1 MKNYPNKIREIRR
14 LLAHADH
21 IDEDHA
27 HDGVDRRGFL
37 KCMAWAGTGMLWTV
51 SGGVLGSKILS
62 PASAFGAE
70 NSASAIRDFSFVQ
83 ISDSHIGFNKP
94 ANTDVVGTLKQAIAK
109 INALPSAPDFILHTG
124 DLSHLSEP
132 AEFDTL
138 DQLLKTSRAG
148 HIFYVPGEH
157 DVISDNGKEFR
168 ARYGKGTKGDG
179 WFSFDQRGVHFVG
192 LVNVMN
198 IAEGALGML
207 GEDQLA
213 WLKDDLSGLSAS
225 TPIVVF
231 AHVPLWSIYPQW
243 GWGTQ
248 DAERALGLLKRF
260 GSVTVLNGHIHQ
272 ALKKVEGNVT
282 FHTATSTAF
291 PQPAPGTAPKPGPMK
306 VAPEIL
312 PTVLGI
318 TEVNYV
324 EHSHS
329 LAVVD
334 AKLG

>member
-1 MKNYPNKIREIRR
+1 MKNNQNTFREMRH
-14 LLAHADH
+14 LLSHQDH
-21 IDEDHA
+21 IEHDLA
-27 HDGVDRRGFL
+27 CDGVDRRGFL

-51 SGGVLGSKILS
+51 NGGVLGSKILS
-62 PASAFGAE
+62 SPTASAAE
-70 NSASAIRDFSFVQ
+70 SPIQAGDDFNFVQ

-109 INALPSAPDFILHTG
+109 INALPIAPDFILHTG

-132 AEFDTL
+132 AEFDAL
-138 DQLLKTSRAG
+138 DQMLRTAKAG
-148 HIFYVPGEH
+148 HVFYVPGEH
-157 DVISDNGKEFR
+157 DVISDNGREFR
-168 ARYGKGTKGDG
+168 ARYGRATKGDG
-179 WFSFDQRGVHFVG
+179 WFSFDQRGVHFIG

-213 WLKDDLSGLSAS
+213 WLKEDVSGLSSS

-272 ALKKVEGNVT
+272 TLKKVEGNVV
-282 FHTATSTAF
+282 FHTAASTAF
-291 PQPAPGTAPKPGPMK
+291 PQPAPGTASKPGPRK
-306 VAPEIL
+306 VSPEIL

-318 TEVNYV
+318 TEVTYV
-324 EHSHS
+324 ENSHS

-334 AKLG
+334 TTLG

>member
-1 MKNYPNKIREIRR
+1 
-14 LLAHADH
+14 
-21 IDEDHA
+21 
-27 HDGVDRRGFL
+27 
-37 KCMAWAGTGMLWTV
+37 MLWTV
-51 SGGVLGSKILS
+51 SGGVLGSNILGPARAAAAES
-62 PASAFGAE
+62 PAA
-70 NSASAIRDFSFVQ
+70 DFCFVQ

-109 INALPSAPDFILHTG
+109 INALPAAPDFILHTG

-138 DQLLKTSRAG
+138 DQLLKTTKAG
-148 HIFYVPGEH
+148 QVFYVPGEH

-168 ARYGKGTKGDG
+168 ARYGKGTKGSG
-179 WFSFDQRGVHFVG
+179 WSSFDERGVHFIG

-198 IAEGALGML
+198 NAEGGLGIL
-207 GEDQLA
+207 GDDQLA
-213 WLKDDLSGLSAS
+213 WLKDDVSGLSSS

-248 DAERALGLLKRF
+248 DAEQALGYLKRF

-272 ALKKVEGNVT
+272 TFKKVEGTVT

-291 PQPAPGTAPKPGPMK
+291 PQPKPGAAPKPGPMK

-324 EHSHS
+324 ESAHS

>member
-1 MKNYPNKIREIRR
+1 MKNTPTRIKEIRQ
-14 LLAHADH
+14 LFAEAEH
-21 IDEDHA
+21 IDHDHA
-27 HDGVDRRGFL
+27 NDGVDRRGFL

-51 SGGVLGSKILS
+51 SGGVLGSKLLS
-62 PASAFGAE
+62 PVNALGAE
-70 NSASAIRDFSFVQ
+70 SAAGAMRDFSFVQ

-94 ANTDVVGTLKQAIAK
+94 ANTNVAGTLKQAIAK
-109 INALPSAPDFILHTG
+109 INALPAAPDFILHTG

-132 AEFDTL
+132 EEFDTL
-138 DQLLKTSRAG
+138 EQLLKTAKAG
-148 HIFYVPGEH
+148 RIFYVPGEH
-157 DVISDNGKEFR
+157 DVISDNGKEYR
-168 ARYGKGTKGDG
+168 ARFGKGTKGDG
-179 WFSFDQRGVHFVG
+179 WFSFDQRGVHFIG

-207 GEDQLA
+207 GEEQLA
-213 WLKDDLSGLSAS
+213 WLKDDVSGLSSS

-272 ALKKVEGNVT
+272 TLKKVEGNVT

-291 PQPAPGTAPKPGPMK
+291 PQPAPGAAPKPGPMK

-312 PTVLGI
+312 PAVLGI

-324 EHSHS
+324 ENSHS

-334 AKLG
+334 TKLG

>member
-1 MKNYPNKIREIRR
+1 MKNHPNKIREARR
-14 LLAHADH
+14 LPAQADH
-21 IDEDHA
+21 IEEDHA

-51 SGGVLGSKILS
+51 TGGVLGSKILS
-62 PASAFGAE
+62 PASALGAE
-70 NSASAIRDFSFVQ
+70 ASMGAMHDFSFVQ

-94 ANTDVVGTLKQAIAK
+94 ANTDVVGTLKRAIAK
-109 INALPSAPDFILHTG
+109 INALPVAPDFILHTG
-124 DLSHLSEP
+124 DLSHLSDP

-138 DQLLKTSRAG
+138 EQLLKTAKAG
-148 HIFYVPGEH
+148 RIFYVPGEH
-157 DVISDNGKEFR
+157 DVISDNGKEYR
-168 ARYGKGTKGDG
+168 ARYGKGTKGNG
-179 WFSFDQRGVHFVG
+179 WFSFDQRGVHFIG

-198 IAEGALGML
+198 IAEGGLGIL
-207 GEDQLA
+207 GEEQLA
-213 WLKDDLSGLSAS
+213 WLKDDVSGLSAS

-272 ALKKVEGNVT
+272 TFKKVEGNVT

-291 PQPAPGTAPKPGPMK
+291 PQPAPGSAPKAGPMK

-318 TEVNYV
+318 TEVSYV
-324 EHSHS
+324 ETTHS